1 MKKIAALAVLL
12 AAGFATIAPATAGP
26 MVCLK
31 TELIDNTTVVNPK
44 TVLFRMK
51 DGKVW
56 RSDLRAPCL
65 GLKFNGFAYVT
76 HFDEIC
82 GGVQS
87 IRVLRS
93 GEVCVLG
100 PFSPDTVGSHS

>member
-1 MKKIAALAVLL
+1 MKTFAALAILL
-12 AAGFATIAPATAGP
+12 VSGLAVAAPAAAAP
-26 MVCLK
+26 QVCLK
-31 TELIDNTTVVNPK
+31 TELIDTTTVVNPK

-56 RSDLRAPCL
+56 RSDLRSPCL
-65 GLKFNGFAYVT
+65 GLKFNGFVYET
-76 HFDEIC
+76 HFDEVC
-82 GGVQS
+82 GGSQA

-100 PFSPDTVGSHS
+100 PFSPDAVGQHS